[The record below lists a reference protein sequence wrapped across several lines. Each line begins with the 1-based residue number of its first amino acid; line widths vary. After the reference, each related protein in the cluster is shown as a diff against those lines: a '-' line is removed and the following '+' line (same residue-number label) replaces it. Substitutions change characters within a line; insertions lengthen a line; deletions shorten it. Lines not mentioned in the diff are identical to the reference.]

1 MLGAAMSDRKPRPP
15 DVGPRT
21 AYAPPR
27 RAEFAAFALVFDD
40 RVIIRTPYNAK
51 FVDEIKQVPPRLR
64 SFVKDGRPLE
74 GSLRKHLESNEA
86 YFASTEELATI
97 VEGLVG
103 RIAAANGLSDAWVVA
118 LAAPELFEFAIAVT
132 MQHFPDLELYDVR
145 VLAEES

>member
-1 MLGAAMSDRKPRPP
+1 MSGHKPRPP
-15 DVGPRT
+15 DIGPRK
-21 AYAPPR
+21 AYSPPR
-27 RAEFAAFALVFDD
+27 RAEFASFALVFDD

-51 FVDEIKQVPPRLR
+51 FVDDIKQVPPKLR

-74 GSLRKHLESNEA
+74 GALRKHLETNEV

-118 LAAPELFEFAIAVT
+118 LAAPELFEFALAVAL
-132 MQHFPDLELYDVR
+132 QHVPDLELYDVR
-145 VLAEES
+145 VLAEEK